1 MLELIIKKENN
12 VKKIALIK
20 DGKLAEYYED
30 DEKINQNEENI
41 YVGTIKDVLKGMQ
54 SAFIDVGTEK
64 NAFIHL
70 KDILPKV
77 NEKEKKQE
85 KQEVNID
92 IKDVVK
98 ENDKL
103 LVQVKKGSDVQ
114 KGARVSTHI
123 SLPSRYIVLMPNTT
137 IITISKKIKEEKEKQ
152 RLLNI
157 VKNNLLK
164 NTGAIIRTACE
175 GKSENELI
183 QDIKYITNIWNKIQ
197 KKYNEGNI
205 KSPALIYKSPDIAE
219 KIIIDLFSKEL
230 TKVIVNDKEEYER
243 LISIKKEN
251 DCFKSIEI
259 TLKEKEDILDC
270 YDIKKQIE
278 KIQDRKI
285 WLKCGG
291 FITIDKTE
299 ALTAIDVNTGKY
311 IGKNNLEDTIY
322 KVNEEATYEI
332 VKQVKLRDIGGIII
346 VDYIDMN
353 NTKDK
358 EKIENLLKEELKED
372 RAKTQVE
379 GFTKLELMEFTR
391 KHICSHS

>member
-164 NTGAIIRTACE
+164 NTGAIIRTA
-175 GKSENELI
+175 
-183 QDIKYITNIWNKIQ
+183 
-197 KKYNEGNI
+197 
-205 KSPALIYKSPDIAE
+205 
-219 KIIIDLFSKEL
+219 
-230 TKVIVNDKEEYER
+230 
-243 LISIKKEN
+243 
-251 DCFKSIEI
+251 
-259 TLKEKEDILDC
+259 
-270 YDIKKQIE
+270 
-278 KIQDRKI
+278 
-285 WLKCGG
+285 
-291 FITIDKTE
+291 
-299 ALTAIDVNTGKY
+299 
-311 IGKNNLEDTIY
+311 
-322 KVNEEATYEI
+322 
-332 VKQVKLRDIGGIII
+332 
-346 VDYIDMN
+346 
-353 NTKDK
+353 
-358 EKIENLLKEELKED
+358 
-372 RAKTQVE
+372 
-379 GFTKLELMEFTR
+379 
-391 KHICSHS
+391 